1 MSSGGEHPDQNVE
14 QEVSALNL
22 GGKIR
27 NLRQRRNLTLQG
39 VAAITGLS
47 KSLLSQIENEVTI
60 PPIATLARIAKGL
73 GVTIGYFFKEPQTNR
88 KISFVPFQQRA
99 QSIGLPHNR
108 PDRQGY
114 SYQILTHPIADQHM
128 EPFWVEFQPRDIGDM
143 TFFHHSGEEFLYVQ
157 EGLLEFRSGDQT
169 ITLAP
174 GDSLYFDATI
184 PHAARSL
191 NQKNA
196 CALVVLFPGS
206 ND

>member
-73 GVTIGYFFKEPQTNR
+73 GVTIGYFFKEPQIER
-88 KISFVPFQQRA
+88 RISFVPLDQR
-99 QSIGLPHNR
+99 SRSFGLPHSR

-114 SYQILTHPIADQHM
+114 RYQPLTRPLADQHM
-128 EPFWVEFQPRDIGDM
+128 EPFWVEFQPRDIGDLE
-143 TFFHHSGEEFLYVQ
+143 FFNHDGEEFIYVQ
-157 EGLLEFRSGDQT
+157 TGHLEFRSGNQT
-169 ITLAP
+169 FNLQP
-174 GDSLYFDATI
+174 GDSLYFDATL

-191 NQKNA
+191 SAEPTQA
-196 CALVVLFPGS
+196 VVVIYS
-206 ND
+206 TE